1 MILKFLNELTE
12 SGYRIFSIDDA
23 KEVASSLSIR
33 KSYLPHILTSLI
45 KKGMVRSLMRGHYAV
60 ADHILSGAPLHKYEI
75 AMHLAKEGAVCCWS
89 AMSMYELTDQV
100 LTTVFVLVPH
110 SYDKNRSTNHY
121 KIDGYEYV
129 FIQTHTS
136 HFWGTEYKRFGETK
150 IRITDLERTLLDG
163 LIRSNYCG
171 GFREVMSAFVIAKE
185 KLNLIKL
192 VDYASRCSISVRK
205 RLGYT
210 LEKLGI
216 AITSDELGIESTNY
230 YDKLDTAG
238 LRRGKENKKW
248 MILENI

>member
-1 MILKFLNELTE
+1 MILEFLKELTE

-23 KEVASSLSIR
+23 KEIASSLSIKR
-33 KSYLPHILTSLI
+33 SYLPHLLTSLI
-45 KKGMVRSLMRGHYAV
+45 NKNMIRSLMRGHYAIE
-60 ADHILSGAPLHKYEI
+60 DHILSGAPLHKYEI
-75 AMHLAKEGAVCCWS
+75 AMHLAKEGAVSCWS
-89 AMSMYELTDQV
+89 AMSTHELTDQV

-110 SYDKNRSTNHY
+110 SYDKNRSTTHY

-129 FIQTHTS
+129 LIQTLNS
-136 HFWGTEYKRFGETK
+136 HFWGMEFKRFGETK

-163 LIRSNYCG
+163 IIRSNYCG
-171 GFREVMSAFVIAKE
+171 GFREVMSAFMIAKE
-185 KLNLIKL
+185 KMDLTKII
-192 VDYASRCSISVRK
+192 DYANRCSVSVGK
-205 RLGYT
+205 RLGYV

-216 AITSDELGIESTNY
+216 DITPDQLCIGPTNY